1 MLQALSSARVCPNLV
16 IVPLMPKSSGVAKP
30 YAATRRRWLAFSL
43 GAWLALLLFA
53 AGAVAQTAPQSSA
66 VLVLDA
72 SAPAHPFP
80 HFWEQMFGSGR
91 AVLSLRE
98 SYRDDLRAVKQVT
111 DFRMVRFHAIF
122 HDEIGLYSEDD
133 QGRPVYNF
141 SYVDQV
147 YDGLL
152 ANGVRPFVEIS
163 FMPKALAEKP
173 TLHAFWYKQNVSPPK
188 DWQKW
193 DDLITHFVR
202 HLVDR
207 YGAQEVAK
215 WYFEVWNEPNID
227 FWTGEP
233 KQATYFELYDHT
245 AKAAKAVDP
254 DLRIGGPATA
264 AAAWVADMIE
274 HCSKNGIPL
283 DFVSSHAYGNDRAED
298 VFGSDEKIPRDQMVY
313 RAIRKV
319 HDQIKASARPNL
331 PLVWSEFNAS
341 YKNETSVTDSV
352 YMGPWLANTVRLCDG
367 LVDLASYWTFSDVFE
382 EQGVV
387 KKPFYGGYGLI
398 AAGGIAKPAFA
409 AFQLLHELGDE
420 RVELNSD
427 SALLTRRRDG
437 SLVVA
442 LWNYAPPSET
452 VPSKTVTLEVRG
464 RNPRHALV
472 ARVDSDHGDFHSAY
486 QKMGEP
492 IYPTASQLAEL
503 KQAVKLAAP
512 EVVRLRHGQL
522 SLIIPSS
529 GLAIVVFR

>member
-1 MLQALSSARVCPNLV
+1 
-16 IVPLMPKSSGVAKP
+16 
-30 YAATRRRWLAFSL
+30 
-43 GAWLALLLFA
+43 
-53 AGAVAQTAPQSSA
+53 
-66 VLVLDA
+66 
-72 SAPAHPFP
+72 
-80 HFWEQMFGSGR
+80 
-91 AVLSLRE
+91 
-98 SYRDDLRAVKQVT
+98 
-111 DFRMVRFHAIF
+111 
-122 HDEIGLYSEDD
+122 
-133 QGRPVYNF
+133 
-141 SYVDQV
+141 
-147 YDGLL
+147 
-152 ANGVRPFVEIS
+152 
-163 FMPKALAEKP
+163 
-173 TLHAFWYKQNVSPPK
+173 
-188 DWQKW
+188 
-193 DDLITHFVR
+193 
-202 HLVDR
+202 
-207 YGAQEVAK
+207 
-215 WYFEVWNEPNID
+215 
-227 FWTGEP
+227 
-233 KQATYFELYDHT
+233 
-245 AKAAKAVDP
+245 
-254 DLRIGGPATA
+254 
-264 AAAWVADMIE
+264 MIE

-464 RNPRHALV
+464 RHPRHALV

-492 IYPTASQLAEL
+492 IYPTAAQLAEL
-503 KQAVKLAAP
+503 KQAVQLAAP

-522 SLIIPSS
+522 SLTLPSS
-529 GLAIVVFR
+529 GLAIVVLR